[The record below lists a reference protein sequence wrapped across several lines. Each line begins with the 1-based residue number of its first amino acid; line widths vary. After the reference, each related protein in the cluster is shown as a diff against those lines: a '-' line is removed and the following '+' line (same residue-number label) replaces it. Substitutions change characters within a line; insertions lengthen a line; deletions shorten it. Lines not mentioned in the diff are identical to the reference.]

1 VAFSIVQFVGDGSS
15 RTYSFPFP
23 YVSQDHIVVTVGV
36 DAVAFVF
43 DNTNTITLDTAA
55 ASGARITIARQT
67 PKVSVPVDF
76 SDGSILREADLDTL
90 AIFST
95 YVSQETYDRA
105 DQSLGFDTATG
116 KWEASSF
123 VIKNVGNPVDAGDAV
138 NKGTID
144 NLYPF
149 VSTVAGSIGNVNIV
163 GAAISNV
170 GVVAGSITN
179 VNTVGAAISNV
190 NKVAAVDAKVTTVA
204 NNDANVTTVAGS
216 IASVNTAAGSIVNV
230 NTVGAAI
237 INVNTVAANITSVNT
252 VAGNNA
258 NVSKV
263 GAIDTKVTTVAN
275 NDANVTTVAGI
286 SSAVSTVSGISGN
299 VTTVA
304 TNNAN
309 VTAVANNAANVNTV
323 AGNTTN
329 INSAVANTA
338 NINAVVANATNI
350 NTVAGINAD
359 VTTVASNIAAIIDAP
374 NQASGAAASAVQAA
388 QSAASAASILDN
400 FDDRYLGAKTSD
412 PALDNDGDTLIVG
425 ALYFNT
431 PDGVMKIYTS
441 SGWLSSSSA
450 SVATLATFEFVA
462 TASQTVFTGTD
473 ADGQTL
479 SYTAPAVIVALNG
492 IRLRPGEDYTATDG
506 VNITLIAAAS
516 LGDELVVDAFGNF
529 LIADTYSKAQADSL
543 IAGAN
548 SYTDT
553 AVAGVDLSSKVSK
566 SGDTITGNLIVNSNV
581 GIGTSSP
588 QNYGKL
594 AVAGTIAAGT
604 DQTDQVSLL
613 GGGGTARVE
622 ATGGNASVNL
632 ALSAKGAGAIY
643 FWRGGYGGTV
653 SAIIDESSNLQFN
666 SGYGSAAT
674 AYGCRAWVN
683 FNGAG
688 TVAIRGSG
696 NVSSISDNGNG
707 DYTVNFTTA
716 MPDSNYA
723 ISSMHGRIGRILTGN
738 GANDTTAPNW
748 TASSCRIAAT
758 TAAAAP
764 SFSDNPHLTI
774 SIFR

>member
-1 VAFSIVQFVGDGSS
+1 MAFSIVQFVGDGSS